1 MNSLKLLSVG
11 VFGELRGF
19 QIDNRQLL
27 ENLLSEISSLSNDYV
42 PHLYKEMAW
51 GVLEMGIQ
59 QLMFLKGKNLYDCR
73 YNQKAA
79 RCYLYEDHLEV
90 ELDKIMSHITS
101 QMGNA
106 TNKTSPDH
114 PFVYQILANGD
125 LLVYMDVRDY
135 EPLVTDTIEEERGD
149 EQDIWLGPGLHS
161 DSLW

>member
-1 MNSLKLLSVG
+1 
-11 VFGELRGF
+11 
-19 QIDNRQLL
+19 
-27 ENLLSEISSLSNDYV
+27 
-42 PHLYKEMAW
+42 MAW

-135 EPLVTDTIEEERGD
+135 EPLVTDTIEEECGD